1 MATWAAKKL
10 GKDDCGCNDRKN
22 NLDDK
27 VKLW

>member
-1 MATWAAKKL
+1 MATWVAKKL